1 MIGTIA
7 PPGQGWRE
15 APGWWFKHGVDRHLL
30 QITDLLLEID
40 PPPRL
45 RLRRSHPSFPGTL
58 VPAIDSYF
66 R

>member
-7 PPGQGWRE
+7 PPGQGWHE

-40 PPPRL
+40 PPPAAASPQPPL
-45 RLRRSHPSFPGTL
+45 FPQYVSTCN
-58 VPAIDSYF
+58 
-66 R
+66 